1 MSELK
6 TQTKYDKMDETR
18 EYRTVTIERN
28 RKIKSGEEGC
38 YYVKDKLCT
47 SIQDAQDYIDAM
59 IEACGIE
66 FFKSR
71 RKNPLLDGINEFGYT
86 E

>member
-1 MSELK
+1 MKDSN
-6 TQTKYDKMDETR
+6 TQTKYDKIDETR

-38 YYVKDKLCT
+38 YFVKDKLCT
-47 SIQDAQDYIDAM
+47 SIQDAQEYIDAM
-59 IEACGIE
+59 IEACGID

-71 RKNPLLDGINEFGYT
+71 RKNPLLDVIEEF
-86 E
+86 EL